1 MTVTKAN
8 LVKLII
14 VAALLVGM
22 GWMWLS
28 NIPHTT
34 IPVPPTTTKGAAPA
48 SIAGAMQST
57 PATTN
62 LTDKQSLSDPAVEE
76 KAGTKSIQS
85 TDAEPE
91 FVVSHDYRTALAAQ
105 KMMEMAINEDIT
117 AAWEGLRLEANAK
130 REKANIALI
139 EMQEAKAKFQ
149 KAKFE
154 QQTKYVQNGKMNV
167 DENGEL
173 LVSSTGNQWDEM
185 PDDIRI
191 TGYIKSG
198 PQSRSS
204 AFIQVGERKYSNV
217 TKGQN
222 IAGLH
227 IADLDDDSQC
237 VVLGMGSASDPITQR
252 YCI

>member
-14 VAALLVGM
+14 VAVLLVCI
-22 GWMWLS
+22 GWMWMS
-28 NIPHTT
+28 QKAHTT
-34 IPVPPTTTKGAAPA
+34 IPVPPSITKGSATA

-62 LTDKQSLSDPAVEE
+62 SSDKQNLRAPAVEE
-76 KAGTKSIQS
+76 KAGIESIKS
-85 TDAEPE
+85 TDTQPE

-105 KMMEMAINEDIT
+105 KMMEMALNEDIT
-117 AAWEGLRLEANAK
+117 AAWEGLRLAANAK
-130 REKANIALI
+130 RERANIALI

-149 KAKFE
+149 RAKFE
-154 QQTKYVQNGKMNV
+154 QQTKYVENGKVNV

-185 PDDIRI
+185 PDDIRV

-204 AFIQVGERKYSNV
+204 AFIQVGQRKYSNV

-227 IADLDDDSQC
+227 IADLEDDSQC
-237 VVLGMGSASDPITQR
+237 VVLGMGSVTDLITQR